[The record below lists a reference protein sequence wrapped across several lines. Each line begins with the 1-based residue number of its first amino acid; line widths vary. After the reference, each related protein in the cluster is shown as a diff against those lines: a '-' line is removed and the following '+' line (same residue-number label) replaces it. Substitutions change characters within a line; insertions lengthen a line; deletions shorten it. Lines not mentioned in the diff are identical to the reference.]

1 MGWLLWAAIL
11 EKLGKSNHATWR
23 TQVLATLRSARLEG
37 YVTGKKEA
45 LVEEIEDKVDG
56 KKVMVPN
63 SKYEDWLAADQ
74 QVFSFLLASVSKEIL
89 IRIAMVKTVVEAWTK
104 LEDQFT
110 SQTRAHTISTRM
122 TLANICKGNL
132 SVTEYLAKMQSLD
145 NDMSATGKP
154 LDDEDLVQYILAGL
168 DEDYDSVVNSV
179 LARPQAITVSE
190 LAYQMLAFESHID
203 LRSGCSGSSANF
215 AKRGGRGGFSRGYG
229 RGQGGRGGRTSGPG
243 RGGHSSSRDN

>member
-1 MGWLLWAAIL
+1 
-11 EKLGKSNHATWR
+11 
-23 TQVLATLRSARLEG
+23 
-37 YVTGKKEA
+37 
-45 LVEEIEDKVDG
+45 
-56 KKVMVPN
+56 MVPN
-63 SKYEDWLAADQ
+63 SEYEDWLAADQ
-74 QVFSFLLASVSKEIL
+74 QVFNFLLASVSKEIL
-89 IRIAMVKTVVEAWTK
+89 IRIAMAKTVVEAWTK

-122 TLANICKGNL
+122 TLANIRKGNL
-132 SVTEYLAKMQSLD
+132 SVTEYLAKMQSPD

-215 AKRGGRGGFSRGYG
+215 AKRGGRDGFSRGYG
-229 RGQGGRGGRTSGPG
+229 RGQGGRGDQTSGPG